1 VLLAVAIA
9 GTVLRWRGR
18 LYDTDWFNIACVL
31 SSPLPFV
38 AILSGWTVTE
48 VGRQPYMVY
57 GFLRTADSISPVA
70 TSAVISSFALFVV
83 VYTVLLLAFFFYAWR
98 VIVRGPQIPE
108 PAQSPLSVRPGIDS
122 ALARIPA
129 E

>member
-1 VLLAVAIA
+1 
-9 GTVLRWRGR
+9 
-18 LYDTDWFNIACVL
+18 
-31 SSPLPFV
+31 LPFV

-48 VGRQPYMVY
+48 VGRQPYTVY
-57 GFLRTADSISPVA
+57 GLLRTADSISPVA

-98 VIVRGPQIPE
+98 IIMRGPQMPE
-108 PAQSPLSVRPGIDS
+108 PAPSPLSVRPGID
-122 ALARIPA
+122 AAPARIPA